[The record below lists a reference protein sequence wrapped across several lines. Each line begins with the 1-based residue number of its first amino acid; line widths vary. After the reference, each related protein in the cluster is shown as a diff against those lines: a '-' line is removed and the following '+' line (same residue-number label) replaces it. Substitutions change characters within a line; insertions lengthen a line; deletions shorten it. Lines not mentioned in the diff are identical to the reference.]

1 MEKLTNKKTT
11 PTFLIIEKRLGGKT
25 VWVNEDFFMKNFTIY
40 LSTAP
45 VVSLAWL
52 VLTAVLLI
60 GFNKVFPDPLVF
72 SF

>member
-1 MEKLTNKKTT
+1 MKDFTT
-11 PTFLIIEKRLGGKT
+11 
-25 VWVNEDFFMKNFTIY
+25 Y

-52 VLTAVLLI
+52 ILTSVLLI
-60 GFNKVFPDPLVF
+60 GLNKVFPDPLVF